1 MLIVDYSV
9 YIIILLSCLINRQSL
24 YFLCAFALSEVFY
37 YTDTDPVFDA
47 ITIALFF
54 AYLALAAKKIRYEL
68 QMSLI
73 LYSLLYWFS
82 SIDYLLFPQ
91 ETYFYAIFPYI
102 IKVVDFYVICELIRA
117 RGQYI
122 GNTSAPRGYWV

>member
-1 MLIVDYSV
+1 MLFADYLVFATVLFACSV
-9 YIIILLSCLINRQSL
+9 NRQSL

-54 AYLALAAKKIRYEL
+54 SYLALISKKIRYKL

-91 ETYFYAIFPYI
+91 ETYFYVIFPYI

-122 GNTSAPRGYWV
+122 GNSSAPRGYWV